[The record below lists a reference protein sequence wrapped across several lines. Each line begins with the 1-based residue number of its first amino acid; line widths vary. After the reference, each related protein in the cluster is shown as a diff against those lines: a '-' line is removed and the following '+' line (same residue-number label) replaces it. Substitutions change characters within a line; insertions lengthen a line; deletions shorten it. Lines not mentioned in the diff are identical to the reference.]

1 MCEYLIVIVTF
12 CHQAFQFVTQSR
24 LKLIAS
30 ALMLSFD
37 QQFKDFEIGLER
49 WATLMNGMVTE
60 LTTQIHVDN
69 ERALSTQSNR
79 LASLMRINRERQ
91 FEERRLRLLKRLS
104 PSQDEFGFIWRREQK
119 KGSVDWAFQQD
130 EYLAWKKSDTSAT
143 LVIVGTLGSGK
154 TVVMANLVKDLY
166 KSSDTESSQTS
177 HTVVAS
183 FFCQHQTKKT
193 LVAEVIIGSLV
204 HQIVRSLGPDDIDL
218 LPLSNISTTSDEMP
232 IDFHAILSRIRQ
244 SRRQKDRRYFVAI
257 DALDECPA
265 EESSMVIKELVRM
278 TKHLPLS
285 IVLSARSE
293 SVLLDRLSRLPPVSR
308 LSMANSTKDFEIAQY
323 IDREIAVRVGDGKLN
338 ADIVNKIKFV
348 LTSAAQG
355 MYLWVALQLE
365 TIMPQ
370 HGGLVSQDNILSMLE
385 NLPRNLHEAY
395 ARGLARINDKRYGSR
410 IFMLVAGAAR
420 PLKIKELRVA
430 LNITPCETFWSPSSM
445 VLDPSSLVW
454 SCGGGLLEID
464 ESNDAVYWIHHRAMR
479 CLLHQ
484 NLGNDPPEIPKV
496 LRGFQFQLSDAERE
510 LGRICVTFLSFDV
523 HDRRVQ
529 VRRPMLRSDLAV
541 KVINDSIPTD
551 SWIAKFRRPQASKQG
566 GCVPLAI
573 DISRVAETLGG
584 IQIEDQES
592 FNDFLAYSQEYWIQ
606 HSRDFWNYPPQSEID
621 RICEGCFAGCSTPK

>member
-1 MCEYLIVIVTF
+1 MALALSQAASVKAEIRLHQALKQFSLALEPRHQAEFNIFKSQSAPTFETVIELSIQVSRDGRYQHAGGWLPKFGPRLEPLLHRIQLFSTAGDLLIGGSQNLIASGVWACVRLFLKTFMCEYLIVIVTF

-430 LNITPCETFWSPSSM
+430 LNITP
-445 VLDPSSLVW
+445 
-454 SCGGGLLEID
+454 
-464 ESNDAVYWIHHRAMR
+464 
-479 CLLHQ
+479 
-484 NLGNDPPEIPKV
+484 
-496 LRGFQFQLSDAERE
+496 
-510 LGRICVTFLSFDV
+510 
-523 HDRRVQ
+523 
-529 VRRPMLRSDLAV
+529 
-541 KVINDSIPTD
+541 
-551 SWIAKFRRPQASKQG
+551 
-566 GCVPLAI
+566 
-573 DISRVAETLGG
+573 
-584 IQIEDQES
+584 
-592 FNDFLAYSQEYWIQ
+592 
-606 HSRDFWNYPPQSEID
+606 
-621 RICEGCFAGCSTPK
+621 